1 MELRIVV
8 FVAVVALGTLL
19 NTALIFAAYKAFA
32 GLTSKVTTTVTEFQ
46 RNNEL
51 RKFIVSMQT
60 VGEQAVTI
68 TEGTK
73 QRIAEFEPVMAKAQD
88 SFGRTLDMVDSKLEE
103 TAKRMDSSARKIR
116 DAVAKPAVSTMAF
129 VAGVMKVIETIRDE

>member
-1 MELRIVV
+1 
-8 FVAVVALGTLL
+8 
-19 NTALIFAAYKAFA
+19 
-32 GLTSKVTTTVTEFQ
+32 
-46 RNNEL
+46 
-51 RKFIVSMQT
+51 MQT

-88 SFGRTLDMVDSKLEE
+88 SFGRTLDMVDAKLEE
-103 TAKRMDSSARKIR
+103 TAKRMDTSARKIR